1 MATLIRTN
9 GSEEQVRPADGK
21 YFTLEELQRYVGG
34 FIEAVALPNGKTMI
48 VNEEGKLDNLPYNQ
62 RATLLGAAAG
72 TMPGDEVMGDV
83 LVLSDDEWE
92 T

>member
-83 LVLSDDEWE
+83 LVLSNDEWE